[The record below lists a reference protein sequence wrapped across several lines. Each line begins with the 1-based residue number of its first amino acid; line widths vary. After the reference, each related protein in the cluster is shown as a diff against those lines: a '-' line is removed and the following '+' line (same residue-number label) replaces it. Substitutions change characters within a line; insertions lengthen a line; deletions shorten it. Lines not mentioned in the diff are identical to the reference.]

1 MPYKLPQ
8 ALSEGECTLELHLR
22 AHGLPYAREV
32 ALIAGRRWRWDF
44 LVGNDLAIE
53 IQGGTW
59 IRGGHSRGAGQRRDC
74 AKQNAAVKAG
84 YRALAYTT
92 EMVMS
97 GEAIADIL
105 ELLKSRNEDDKQGR
119 RHTPVPRNPLLFGDK
134 HGQREL
140 TNHARASSTRR

>member
-32 ALIAGRRWRWDF
+32 ALVAGRKWRWDF
-44 LVGNDLAIE
+44 VVGDLAIE
-53 IQGGTW
+53 IHGGTW
-59 IRGGHSRGAGQRRDC
+59 IRGGHSRGTGQRRDC

-84 YRALAYTT
+84 YRPLAYTT
-92 EMVMS
+92 EMVMG

-105 ELLKSRNEDDKQGR
+105 ELLKSINEDDKQG
-119 RHTPVPRNPLLFGDK
+119 HGDPQVPRNPRLFGDNQ
-134 HGQREL
+134 GQ
-140 TNHARASSTRR
+140 

>member
-22 AHGLPYAREV
+22 AHELPYAREV
-32 ALIAGRRWRWDF
+32 ALVAGRKWRWDF
-44 LVGNDLAIE
+44 VVGDLAIE

-59 IRGGHSRGAGQRRDC
+59 IRGGHSRGTGQRRDC

-92 EMVMS
+92 EMVLS
-97 GEAIADIL
+97 GEAIADVL
-105 ELLKSRNEDDKQGR
+105 TLLRATLQE
-119 RHTPVPRNPLLFGDK
+119 PRSSIE
-134 HGQREL
+134 Q
-140 TNHARASSTRR
+140 NHKD